1 MLIRTLGSE
10 IKNLITKLAFT
21 SARFLDESSIE
32 NTILEIKNNK
42 SRDVVTE
49 LDHILN
55 KEIKD
60 IINSQFPRAL
70 IISEEDKVN
79 NKLDYFNSLT
89 FLIDPLDGS
98 QNFSLGLP
106 FYSSL
111 ITVIKEKKII
121 ASSNVTHFNH
131 QIITWEKDS
140 GLYSNV
146 ELGNISQNGPS
157 YFAYSPI
164 NNFESDQITLD
175 ILVNIDTYSSG
186 LYRWGS
192 ASNGLIELL
201 NGRLQSFIGFKIRL
215 WDCLGF
221 LPILIDQN
229 IYTAFIVDGLKISL
243 IASRDFDQFNDL
255 KNIFS
260 KNKIILKDYHSSSE
274 KI

>member
-1 MLIRTLGSE
+1 M
-10 IKNLITKLAFT
+10 
-21 SARFLDESSIE
+21 
-32 NTILEIKNNK
+32 
-42 SRDVVTE
+42 VTE

-157 YFAYSPI
+157 LAVSDLNNDGYEDLIVSGSSKSEESIYFQDKNDY
-164 NNFESDQITLD
+164 F
-175 ILVNIDTYSSG
+175 YKKKG
-186 LYRWGS
+186 L
-192 ASNGLIELL
+192 N
-201 NGRLQSFIGFKIRL
+201 
-215 WDCLGF
+215 
-221 LPILIDQN
+221 
-229 IYTAFIVDGLKISL
+229 
-243 IASRDFDQFNDL
+243 
-255 KNIFS
+255 
-260 KNKIILKDYHSSSE
+260 
-274 KI
+274 